1 LILAAIYAISF
12 YRFLA
17 AGLASLVLFQ
27 EEKEGASVSQI
38 DQSGSVAHEH
48 AYVFF
53 LLVRSVVY
61 LLGRSERLVGFHA
74 QLNE

>member
-38 DQSGSVAHEH
+38 DQSGSAAHEH
-48 AYVFF
+48 AYVF

-61 LLGRSERLVGFHA
+61 LLGLSERLVGFHA